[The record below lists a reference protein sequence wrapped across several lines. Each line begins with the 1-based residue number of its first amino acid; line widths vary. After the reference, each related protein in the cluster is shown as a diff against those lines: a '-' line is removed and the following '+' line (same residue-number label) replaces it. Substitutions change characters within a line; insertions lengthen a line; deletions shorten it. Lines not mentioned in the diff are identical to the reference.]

1 MRKLF
6 SSVNI
11 SLDGFADHTIGNPD
25 AELLDFFTAQF
36 DRIGTVL
43 FGRVTYQ
50 LFEAYWPHADEDPA
64 ATPSMLAYARK
75 INAIPKVVFSRTLE
89 KADWNNASLVKRD
102 PLVEVAKLKQG
113 TGKDLLVG
121 GLSLL
126 QAFTRARLMDEY
138 WLLVHPL
145 VVGKGRPYFDGLQ
158 GRLDLRL
165 AGTRTFRSGVV
176 VLHYILG
183 RQNAQK

>member
-6 SSVNI
+6 SAVNI
-11 SLDGFADHTIGNPD
+11 SLDDFADHTISVPD

-36 DRIGTVL
+36 DRIGAVL

-50 LFEAYWPHADEDPA
+50 LFVEYWPHAEEDPA
-64 ATPSMLAYARK
+64 STPSMLAYARK
-75 INAIPKVVFSRTLE
+75 INSIPKVVFSRTLRRV
-89 KADWNNASLVKRD
+89 DWNNTRLVKGD
-102 PLVEVAKLKQG
+102 PLAEVAKMKQG

-126 QAFTRARLMDEY
+126 QAFTRAGLMDEY
-138 WLLVHPL
+138 WLLIHPL

-158 GRLDLRL
+158 GRVDLRL
-165 AGTRTFRSGVV
+165 AGTQTFHSGVV
-176 VLHYILG
+176 GLHYILDS
-183 RQNAQK
+183 QNEKK